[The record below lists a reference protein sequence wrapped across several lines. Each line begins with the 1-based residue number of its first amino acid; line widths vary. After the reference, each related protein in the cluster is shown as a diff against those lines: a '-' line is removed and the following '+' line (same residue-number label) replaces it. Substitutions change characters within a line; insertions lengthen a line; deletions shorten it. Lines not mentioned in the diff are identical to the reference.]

1 MNILITGGG
10 TGGHLSIAK
19 ALAISCKNRGF
30 NVYYIGSTSGQD
42 RLWFENCDIFK
53 VCYFLE
59 SSGVVNKRGFAK
71 IKSLYLQLK
80 AIFSSIKILKKYKID
95 AVISVGGFSAGGAS
109 FASIISRIPLFIH
122 EQNSVLGT
130 LNKILSPFAKAK
142 FCSFNLNGFI
152 NTSYPVNEDFFKFAR
167 DREKLNTIIFI
178 GGSQGASAINSFA
191 LTLANDLLDRKINI
205 IHQCGKLDFER
216 IFDEYKNIGFDEI
229 KNFDEGVKFV
239 NKNGFEVVLFSFS
252 KKLIKYIQKADFC
265 ISRCGAGSLWEL
277 CANRLPSLFI
287 PYPYAAKNH
296 QYFNALFLGDLCKIT
311 SQDKLN
317 KDDFFDYIDN
327 LDLYESSKNLKSTIS
342 PNGADEIIDTIIF
355 KLDKKSNKI

>member
-30 NVYYIGSTSGQD
+30 NIYYIGSTSGQD
-42 RLWFENCDIFK
+42 RLWFEDSDIFK
-53 VCYFLE
+53 NCYFLE

-71 IKSLYLQLK
+71 LKSLYLQVK
-80 AIFSSIKILKKYKID
+80 AIFSSITILKKHKID

-109 FASIISRIPLFIH
+109 FASVISRIPLFIH

-142 FCSFNLNGFI
+142 FCSFGLEGFI
-152 NTSYPVNEDFFKFAR
+152 KTSYPINNDFFKFAR
-167 DREKLNTIIFI
+167 DRQNLNTIIFI
-178 GGSQGASAINSFA
+178 GGSQGASAINAFA
-191 LTLANDLLDRKINI
+191 LSIASDLIDRNINI
-205 IHQCGKLDFER
+205 IHQCGKLEFKHL
-216 IFDEYKNIGFDEI
+216 FDEYKNIGFDEI
-229 KNFDEGVKFV
+229 KKNDEGVKFIS
-239 NKNGFEVVLFSFS
+239 KNGATITLFSFT
-252 KKLIKYIQKADFC
+252 KELIKYIQKADFC
-265 ISRCGAGSLWEL
+265 ISRSGASSLWEL

-311 SQDKLN
+311 LQDKLN
-317 KDDFFDYIDN
+317 KDDFFNYIDN
-327 LDLYESSKNLKSTIS
+327 LNLYESSKNLKSIIS
-342 PNGADEIIDTIIF
+342 PNGVDEIIDVIIS
-355 KLDKKSNKI
+355 KINKKI